1 MKHEEIKD
9 TLGSIAKYVCKLE
22 EENVALRKA
31 VVYKDER
38 IKELKEEL
46 EIEMEHYDIEEYLN
60 RIEELEEENRK
71 MRAVYNKTISMVI
84 EELDNINSHNQLLKQ
99 TLDAIRDDNF

>member
-1 MKHEEIKD
+1 
-9 TLGSIAKYVCKLE
+9 
-22 EENVALRKA
+22 
-31 VVYKDER
+31 
-38 IKELKEEL
+38 
-46 EIEMEHYDIEEYLN
+46 MEYYDIEEYLN
-60 RIEELEEENRK
+60 RIEELEEENKK